1 MKFKFAII
9 GITALL
15 IVMYV
20 MHVIE
25 SGFDILPLLG
35 IIAVAVFLFW
45 VDHKLERP
53 VTKQS
58 IKKSI
63 KETTKK

>member
-1 MKFKFAII
+1 
-9 GITALL
+9 
-15 IVMYV
+15 MYV

-35 IIAVAVFLFW
+35 IIAVASFLFW

-58 IKKSI
+58 IKKTI